1 MTLDK
6 KLQKIEAILKEYD
19 KVLVALSGGVDSA
32 FLLAFARKTLG
43 ADNVSAIT
51 ACGPHLAKDEVEY
64 AAGLCRD
71 LGVEHEILNMDHV
84 LPIIEHNPPDRCY
97 LCKKEIFSLM
107 NEKAAASGKAL
118 ADGTNLDDMDDY
130 RPGHKALN
138 ELNVKSPLK
147 DSGMTKND
155 IRAALQML
163 AEEPTYTSDDAP
175 YYKSALTLKT
185 GMPIWEKP
193 ALACLASRIPYGESI
208 TVEKLSSIYKA
219 ETFLRDLGFT
229 QVRVRH
235 HGDIARLE
243 VLPEDR
249 CKFFDEEFMDMVN
262 DHIKGLGFKYTV
274 LDLGGYSMGGGYHVR

>member
-6 KLQKIEAILKEYD
+6 KLHKLEAILKEYD
-19 KVLVALSGGVDSA
+19 KILVALSGGVDSA

-64 AAGLCRD
+64 AAGLCHD
-71 LGVEHEILNMDHV
+71 LGVDHETLNMDHV

-97 LCKKEIFSLM
+97 LCKKEIFFLM
-107 NEKAAASGKAL
+107 NEKAAASGKVL
-118 ADGTNLDDMDDY
+118 VDGTNLDDMDDY
-130 RPGHKALN
+130 RPGHKALK
-138 ELNVKSPLK
+138 ELDVKSPLK
-147 DSGMTKND
+147 DSGLTKSD
-155 IRAALQML
+155 IRTALKIL
-163 AEEPTYTSDDAP
+163 TEEKTYTSAKDPD
-175 YYKSALTLKT
+175 YKSALTLKT

-208 TVEKLSSIYKA
+208 TVEKLSAIYKA
-219 ETFLRDLGFT
+219 EIFLRDLGFP

-243 VLPEDR
+243 VLPKDR
-249 CKFFDEEFMDMVN
+249 RKFFDEGFMDMVN
-262 DHIKGLGFKYTV
+262 DHIKGLGFKYAV

>member
-6 KLQKIEAILKEYD
+6 KLQKLEAILKEYD
-19 KVLVALSGGVDSA
+19 KILVALSGGVDSA
-32 FLLAFARKTLG
+32 FLLAFARNTLG
-43 ADNVSAIT
+43 TSNVSAIT

-71 LGVEHEILNMDHV
+71 MGVDHETLNMDHV

-107 NEKAAASGKAL
+107 NEKAAASGKVL

-138 ELNVKSPLK
+138 ELDVKSPLK
-147 DSGMTKND
+147 DSGLTKSD
-155 IRAALQML
+155 IRAALKIL
-163 AEEPTYTSDDAP
+163 AEEKTYTSDEEPD
-175 YYKSALTLKT
+175 YKSALTLKT

-208 TVEKLSSIYKA
+208 TVEKLSAIYKA
-219 ETFLRDLGFT
+219 EIFLRDLGFT

-243 VLPEDR
+243 VLPKDR
-249 CKFFDEEFMDMVN
+249 CKFFDEGFMDMVN